1 MTRSPALGE
10 LTLVTGNE
18 NKHREAERLSGRSLI
33 RVSLDLP
40 EIQSLD
46 LHEILREKAREAQRR
61 IGRPVIVE
69 ETAFELSAMNGFPGP
84 LVKWMLAAVGCAG
97 IARIGSALGDA
108 GARARCALMALSDDA
123 EVVSEGVTEGMVVDP
138 PRGERGF
145 GWDPIFR
152 PEGLT
157 QTYGEMGPETKD
169 RIGHRGRAWRSFLD
183 RLES

>member
-18 NKHREAERLSGRSLI
+18 NKYREAERLSGRSLTWI
-33 RVSLDLP
+33 SMDLP

-46 LHEILREKAREAQRR
+46 LHEILRQKAREAHRR

-84 LVKWMLAAVGCAG
+84 LVKWLLAAVGCEG
-97 IARIGSALGDA
+97 IARIGSALGDT
-108 GARARCALMALSDDA
+108 GARARCALLALWDDA
-123 EVVSEGVTEGMVVDP
+123 EIVSEGVTEGLVVDP
-138 PRGERGF
+138 PRGDRGF
-145 GWDPIFR
+145 GWDPVFR
-152 PEGLT
+152 PEGSA
-157 QTYGEMGPETKD
+157 QTYAEMGPTTKD